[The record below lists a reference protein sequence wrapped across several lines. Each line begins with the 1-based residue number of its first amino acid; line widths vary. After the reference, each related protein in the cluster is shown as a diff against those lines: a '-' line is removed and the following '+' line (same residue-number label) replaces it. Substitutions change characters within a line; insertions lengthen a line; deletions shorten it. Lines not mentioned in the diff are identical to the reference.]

1 MVKLE
6 PIKPVVRSRSSSSD
20 SDFDDIHSTTSSDS
34 DLSLIETSAI
44 NSSKSCQKRRISTSN
59 HIIPQG
65 TLIHDVNNNLWMI
78 HQCVKV
84 SHHNEKFIYL
94 CSQVKKTLNVN
105 ELKISEQNE
114 QQNIVKTKISPLL
127 YLTDKLKQ
135 SRQTVID
142 KARVENDK
150 LDYIFYGA
158 VIRDTNKEI
167 ELIIP
172 NNEKQVISS
181 NKNCLNS
188 KFLSLSTND
197 QNSNKIIHGIVEF
210 LKDDDTYD
218 ENKINK
224 YSIEIIFV
232 QDKKKSN
239 IITNPSE
246 LLQQILKKE
255 IEKLKDLRRKNLIIN
270 NKTNEDFH
278 KFIITKKSGHT
289 QYDIQESNNDEG
301 ENFSSCSSI
310 ESSTIKYLLKLE
322 LNTSSS
328 STTHYTID
336 NEISFYSRF
345 ATHEKL
351 KSYIKR
357 HNLMYIA
364 IPEYISHG
372 IYKHMNLTYKFLIM
386 EQYRENLRSLIY
398 SYDQS
403 LPEHNALNL
412 FLQMLYVIQFIHEKN
427 YVHQIIK
434 PKYMMFANKQ
444 PYFIFLTQFRTVK
457 SIHDTNNRSNE
468 VPNENRPIITNENQH
483 IKQQNYQVK
492 KKVKRS
498 HRTQLAAIHNKTSS
512 IVPSPLLVIDVPSP
526 IIEEDNLLIN
536 SNTYH
541 HPFSVYSS
549 LDMHFNDKQTYRG
562 DLEMLGY
569 NLIVWSGGRLP
580 WDKKN
585 QSIHFKLQRDTII
598 NEKKLAK
605 SNVNEFVKKCFF
617 MKLISPVTLR
627 AICDYMSTIYQL
639 NIDDI
644 PNFDQLRA
652 PIKEIVKALGFKAN
666 ACLRLSNS
674 KSKTTNTSNSTN
686 KNVSNSSNHTQAVKT
701 NGNISKH
708 ININDMTSPV
718 KELEVE
724 QDDLEDDEDDDED
737 EDDDDDD
744 DDDNEDDGDED
755 DEEEGHPCP
764 PGANSCD
771 DDDDDDEDDGS
782 SDENNDDDTQME
794 QQAPSILSQSTKTKC
809 KRCGGDHSLEDQQ
822 SQTSSDKQ
830 SNNST
835 GPNTNNNTNTLTYQQ
850 KRQRS
855 IAKRLQLRR
864 KKKN

>member
-20 SDFDDIHSTTSSDS
+20 SDFDDIHSTSSSDS
-34 DLSLIETSAI
+34 DLSLIETSAT
-44 NSSKSCQKRRISTSN
+44 NSSKSCQKRKIPSSN

-65 TLIHDVNNNLWMI
+65 TLIRDVNNNLWMI

-84 SHHNEKFIYL
+84 SHHNERFIYL
-94 CSQVKKTLNVN
+94 CSQVKKSLNVN
-105 ELKISEQNE
+105 ELKISEQTE
-114 QQNIVKTKISPLL
+114 QQNIVKTKISPLM

-142 KARVENDK
+142 KARAENDK

-158 VIRDTNKEI
+158 VIGDTNKEI
-167 ELIIP
+167 ELVIP

-181 NKNCLNS
+181 TKASLNS
-188 KFLSLSTND
+188 KILSSSTND
-197 QNSNKIIHGIVEF
+197 QNPNKIIHGIVEF

-232 QDKKKSN
+232 QDKKTSN
-239 IITNPSE
+239 LITNPSE
-246 LLQQILKKE
+246 LLQQILKQE
-255 IEKLKDLRRKNLIIN
+255 IEKLKDIRRKNLTIN

-278 KFIITKKSGHT
+278 KFIITKKPGHSK
-289 QYDIQESNNDEG
+289 YDIQESNNDEG
-301 ENFSSCSSI
+301 ENPPPCSPI

-322 LNTSSS
+322 LNTSPSS
-328 STTHYTID
+328 SSSSNHYTID
-336 NEISFYSRF
+336 HEISFYSRF

-457 SIHDTNNRSNE
+457 SIHDTNNRSSE
-468 VPNENRPIITNENQH
+468 VPNENRPIITNENHH

-512 IVPSPLLVIDVPSP
+512 VVPSPLLVIDVPSP
-526 IIEEDNLLIN
+526 TIEEDNLLIN

-549 LDMHFNDKQTYRG
+549 LDMHLNDKQTYRG

-580 WDKKN
+580 WDKRNKN
-585 QSIHFKLQRDTII
+585 IHFKLQRDTII

-627 AICDYMSTIYQL
+627 AICDYMSTVYQL
-639 NIDDI
+639 NIDDM

-674 KSKTTNTSNSTN
+674 KSKTANTSNSTN
-686 KNVSNSSNHTQAVKT
+686 KNVLNSSTQTQGVKI

-737 EDDDDDD
+737 DDDEDEDDD
-744 DDDNEDDGDED
+744 EDDEEEE

-771 DDDDDDEDDGS
+771 DDDDDEDDGS
-782 SDENNDDDTQME
+782 SEENNDNDSQME
-794 QQAPSILSQSTKTKC
+794 QQAPSIPNQSTKTKC

-830 SNNST
+830 SNSST
-835 GPNTNNNTNTLTYQQ
+835 VPSTNNTNTLTYQQ

>member
-1 MVKLE
+1 MVKIE
-6 PIKPVVRSRSSSSD
+6 PIKPVIRSRSSSSSSDDDD
-20 SDFDDIHSTTSSDS
+20 SDYDDLHSISSSDS
-34 DLSLIETSAI
+34 DLTLIETSI
-44 NSSKSCQKRRISTSN
+44 TNLSKTSPKRSISTST
-59 HIIPQG
+59 HVIPQG
-65 TLIHDVNNNLWMI
+65 TLIRDVNNNHWII
-78 HQCVKV
+78 H
-84 SHHNEKFIYL
+84 H
-94 CSQVKKTLNVN
+94 QVKRSIAVNDMKT
-105 ELKISEQNE
+105 SEDNQ
-114 QQNIVKTKISPLL
+114 QQNIVKTKISPLM

-135 SRQTVID
+135 SRQAVID
-142 KARVENDK
+142 KARAKNDK
-150 LDYIFYGA
+150 LDYVFYGA
-158 VIRDTNKEI
+158 VIGETNKEI
-167 ELIIP
+167 ASILS
-172 NNEKQVISS
+172 NNDRQAK
-181 NKNCLNS
+181 
-188 KFLSLSTND
+188 SLSSTLTETHT
-197 QNSNKIIHGIVEF
+197 NKIIHGIVEF
-210 LKDDDTYD
+210 LTDDQTYD
-218 ENKINK
+218 ENQINK
-224 YSIEIIFV
+224 YSIEILFI

-239 IITNPSE
+239 LITNPSE
-246 LLQQILKKE
+246 VLQQILKKE
-255 IEKLKDLRRKNLIIN
+255 IEKLKELRKKTSAIN
-270 NKTNEDFH
+270 GESH
-278 KFIITKKSGHT
+278 KFIITKKPGNS
-289 QYDIQESNNDEG
+289 QYDIRESTNNDG
-301 ENFSSCSSI
+301 ETSSSSI
-310 ESSTIKYLLKLE
+310 ETSPTKYLLKLE
-322 LNTSSS
+322 STSSS
-328 STTHYTID
+328 PSKHCTID
-336 NEISFYSRF
+336 DEIAFYSRF

-372 IYKHMNLTYKFLIM
+372 TYKHLNLTYKFLIM

-444 PYFIFLTQFRTVK
+444 PYFIFLTQFRTVRNVHE
-457 SIHDTNNRSNE
+457 INNATGE
-468 VPNENRPIITNENQH
+468 VPNESRVTTITNENH
-483 IKQQNYQVK
+483 HLKQQNSQVK

-498 HRTQLAAIHNKTSS
+498 HRTQLAAIQNKNSS
-512 IVPSPLLVIDVPSP
+512 VVPAASPIIDIPSPS
-526 IIEEDNLLIN
+526 IEEDNFLVN
-536 SNTYH
+536 APSYH
-541 HPFSVYSS
+541 HVFSVYSS
-549 LDMHFNDKQTYRG
+549 LDMHLTNKQTYRG

-585 QSIHFKLQRDTII
+585 GSVHAKFQRDTIP

-627 AICDYMSTIYQL
+627 AICDYMSTVYQL

-674 KSKTTNTSNSTN
+674 KSKSNNINSNNSNSTN
-686 KNVSNSSNHTQAVKT
+686 QTQAAKSNET
-701 NGNISKH
+701 TGKH
-708 ININDMTSPV
+708 VNINDITSPA

-724 QDDLEDDEDDDED
+724 QDDLEEEEDDDDDDGDVDDDED
-737 EDDDDDD
+737 EEEDDDDDD
-744 DDDNEDDGDED
+744 DD
-755 DEEEGHPCP
+755 EEVQFDVSLILDFIGNLSFFKNHPCP
-764 PGANSCD
+764 PGSSSCD
-771 DDDDDDEDDGS
+771 EENS
-782 SDENNDDDTQME
+782 SEETDDTRME
-794 QQAPSILSQSTKTKC
+794 QQAPTVPNQSTTSKC

-822 SQTSSDKQ
+822 SQSSSDKQ
-830 SNNST
+830 SNSSAVPGSTINS
-835 GPNTNNNTNTLTYQQ
+835 NTLTYQQ

>member
-1 MVKLE
+1 MVKIE
-6 PIKPVVRSRSSSSD
+6 AIKPVVRSRSSSSSSD
-20 SDFDDIHSTTSSDS
+20 SDYDDINSTSSSDS
-34 DLSLIETSAI
+34 DLSLIETSLT
-44 NSSKSCQKRRISTSN
+44 NLSKSCQKRKIPTSA

-65 TLIHDVNNNLWMI
+65 TLIRDVNNNLWMI
-78 HQCVKV
+78 HQCVKI
-84 SHHNEKFIYL
+84 SHHNERFIYL
-94 CSQVKKTLNVN
+94 CSQVKRSLAIN
-105 ELKISEQNE
+105 EMKISEDIQ
-114 QQNIVKTKISPLL
+114 QQNIVKTKISPLM

-135 SRQTVID
+135 SRQAVID
-142 KARVENDK
+142 KARAKNDK
-150 LDYIFYGA
+150 LDYVFYGA
-158 VIRDTNKEI
+158 VIGDTNKEI
-167 ELIIP
+167 DLIIA
-172 NNEKQVISS
+172 NNEKQTASTTKNSLI
-181 NKNCLNS
+181 NK
-188 KFLSLSTND
+188 SLSTSTNE
-197 QNSNKIIHGIVEF
+197 QHSNKIIHGIVEF

-224 YSIEIIFV
+224 YSIEMIFI

-239 IITNPSE
+239 TIVNPSE

-255 IEKLKDLRRKNLIIN
+255 IEKLKDLRRKNLILN
-270 NKTNEDFH
+270 NKTTGDTH
-278 KFIITKKSGHT
+278 KFIITKKPGNS
-289 QYDIQESNNDEG
+289 QYDIQETINDDG
-301 ENFSSCSSI
+301 ENSSSTSSI

-322 LNTSSS
+322 LNTSS
-328 STTHYTID
+328 TTKQYTID
-336 NEISFYSRF
+336 HEIAFYSRF
-345 ATHEKL
+345 ATHDKL

-372 IYKHMNLTYKFLIM
+372 TYKHINLTYKFLIM

-457 SIHDTNNRSNE
+457 SIHDTNTTSNE
-468 VPNENRPIITNENQH
+468 VPNENRVRINSENQH
-483 IKQQNYQVK
+483 IKQQNFQVK

-512 IVPSPLLVIDVPSP
+512 VVPSLHVVDIPSP
-526 IIEEDNLLIN
+526 IIEEDNFLIN
-536 SNTYH
+536 SNQYY

-549 LDMHFNDKQTYRG
+549 LDMHLNNKQTYRG

-585 QSIHFKLQRDTII
+585 KNIHFKFQRDTIP

-627 AICDYMSTIYQL
+627 AICDYMSTVYQL
-639 NIDDI
+639 NSDDM

-674 KSKTTNTSNSTN
+674 KSKSTN
-686 KNVSNSSNHTQAVKT
+686 ASNNANNNSLNSSAQTQTAKT
-701 NGNISKH
+701 NGNIDKH
-708 ININDMTSPV
+708 ININDMTSPA

-724 QDDLEDDEDDDED
+724 QDDLDDDEDDDDDDDEDDDDDDEDDDED
-737 EDDDDDD
+737 EDD
-744 DDDNEDDGDED
+744 ET
-755 DEEEGHPCP
+755 HPCP
-764 PGANSCD
+764 PGSSSCE
-771 DDDDDDEDDGS
+771 EDNS
-782 SDENNDDDTQME
+782 SDENDDTRME
-794 QQAPSILSQSTKTKC
+794 QQAPSVPGQSTNTKC

-830 SNNST
+830 SNSGTIPGSN
-835 GPNTNNNTNTLTYQQ
+835 NTTNTLTYQQ

>member
-20 SDFDDIHSTTSSDS
+20 SDFDDIHSITSSDS
-34 DLSLIETSAI
+34 DLSLIETSAT
-44 NSSKSCQKRRISTSN
+44 NSSKSCQKRKIPTSN

-65 TLIHDVNNNLWMI
+65 TLIRDVNNNPWMI

-84 SHHNEKFIYL
+84 SHHNERFIYL
-94 CSQVKKTLNVN
+94 CSQVKKSLNVN

-114 QQNIVKTKISPLL
+114 QQNIVKTKISPLM

-142 KARVENDK
+142 KARAENDK

-158 VIRDTNKEI
+158 VIGNTNKEI

-172 NNEKQVISS
+172 NNEKQATSS
-181 NKNCLNS
+181 NKNSVNS
-188 KFLSLSTND
+188 KILSPSTND

-239 IITNPSE
+239 LITNPSE

-255 IEKLKDLRRKNLIIN
+255 IAKLKDLRRKNITIN

-278 KFIITKKSGHT
+278 KFIITKKPGHS

-301 ENFSSCSSI
+301 ENLPTCSPI

-328 STTHYTID
+328 SSKHYTID
-336 NEISFYSRF
+336 HEISFYSRF

-444 PYFIFLTQFRTVK
+444 PYFIFLTQFRTVR
-457 SIHDTNNRSNE
+457 SIHDTDNRSSE

-483 IKQQNYQVK
+483 VKQQNYQVK

-526 IIEEDNLLIN
+526 TIEEDNLLIN
-536 SNTYH
+536 SNSYH
-541 HPFSVYSS
+541 QPFSVYSS
-549 LDMHFNDKQTYRG
+549 LDMHLNNKQTYRG

-585 QSIHFKLQRDTII
+585 KNIHFKLQRDTIT

-627 AICDYMSTIYQL
+627 AICDYMSTVYQL
-639 NIDDI
+639 NIDDM

-674 KSKTTNTSNSTN
+674 KSKATNTSNNTN
-686 KNVSNSSNHTQAVKT
+686 KNVLNSSTHTQGIKP
-701 NGNISKH
+701 NGNISKQ
-708 ININDMTSPV
+708 ININDMTSPA

-737 EDDDDDD
+737 DDDDDD
-744 DDDNEDDGDED
+744 DDDEDDEEEE

-764 PGANSCD
+764 PGANSC
-771 DDDDDDEDDGS
+771 DDDEDDGS

-794 QQAPSILSQSTKTKC
+794 QQAPSIPSQSTKTKC

-822 SQTSSDKQ
+822 SQISSDKQ
-830 SNNST
+830 SNSST
-835 GPNTNNNTNTLTYQQ
+835 GPSTNNNTNTLTYQQ

>member
-1 MVKLE
+1 MVKIE
-6 PIKPVVRSRSSSSD
+6 AIKPVVRSRSSSSSSD
-20 SDFDDIHSTTSSDS
+20 SDYDDINSTSSSDS
-34 DLSLIETSAI
+34 DLSLIETSLT
-44 NSSKSCQKRRISTSN
+44 NLSKSCQKRKIPTSA

-65 TLIHDVNNNLWMI
+65 TLIRDVNNNLWMI
-78 HQCVKV
+78 HQCVKI
-84 SHHNEKFIYL
+84 SHHNERFIYL
-94 CSQVKKTLNVN
+94 CSQVKRSLAIN
-105 ELKISEQNE
+105 EMKISEDIQ
-114 QQNIVKTKISPLL
+114 QQNIVKTKISPLM

-135 SRQTVID
+135 SRQAVID
-142 KARVENDK
+142 KARAKNDK
-150 LDYIFYGA
+150 LDYVFYGA
-158 VIRDTNKEI
+158 VIGDTNKEI
-167 ELIIP
+167 DLIIA
-172 NNEKQVISS
+172 NNEKQTASTTKNSLI
-181 NKNCLNS
+181 NK
-188 KFLSLSTND
+188 SLSISTNE
-197 QNSNKIIHGIVEF
+197 QHSNKIIHGIVEF

-224 YSIEIIFV
+224 YSIEMIFI

-239 IITNPSE
+239 TIVNPSE

-255 IEKLKDLRRKNLIIN
+255 IEKLKDLRRKNLILN
-270 NKTNEDFH
+270 NKTTGDTH
-278 KFIITKKSGHT
+278 KFIITKKPGNS
-289 QYDIQESNNDEG
+289 QYDIQETINDDG
-301 ENFSSCSSI
+301 ENSSSTSSSI

-322 LNTSSS
+322 LNTSS
-328 STTHYTID
+328 TTKQYTID
-336 NEISFYSRF
+336 HEIAFYSRF
-345 ATHEKL
+345 ATHDKL

-372 IYKHMNLTYKFLIM
+372 TYKHINLTYKFLIM
-386 EQYRENLRSLIY
+386 EQYRENL
-398 SYDQS
+398 
-403 LPEHNALNL
+403 H
-412 FLQMLYVIQFIHEKN
+412 
-427 YVHQIIK
+427 
-434 PKYMMFANKQ
+434 
-444 PYFIFLTQFRTVK
+444 
-457 SIHDTNNRSNE
+457 E
-468 VPNENRPIITNENQH
+468 VPNENRVRINSENQH
-483 IKQQNYQVK
+483 IKQQNFQVK

-512 IVPSPLLVIDVPSP
+512 VVPSLHVVDIPSP
-526 IIEEDNLLIN
+526 IIEEDNFLIN
-536 SNTYH
+536 SNQYY

-549 LDMHFNDKQTYRG
+549 LDMHLNNKQTYRG

-585 QSIHFKLQRDTII
+585 KNIHFKFQRDTIP

-627 AICDYMSTIYQL
+627 AICDYMSTVYQL
-639 NIDDI
+639 NSDDM

-674 KSKTTNTSNSTN
+674 KSKSTN
-686 KNVSNSSNHTQAVKT
+686 ASNNANNNSLNSSAQTQTAKT
-701 NGNISKH
+701 NGNIDKH
-708 ININDMTSPV
+708 ININDMTSPA

-724 QDDLEDDEDDDED
+724 QDDLDDDEDDDD

-744 DDDNEDDGDED
+744 DDDDEDEED
-755 DEEEGHPCP
+755 DETHPCP
-764 PGANSCD
+764 PGSSSCE
-771 DDDDDDEDDGS
+771 EDNS
-782 SDENNDDDTQME
+782 SDENDDTRME
-794 QQAPSILSQSTKTKC
+794 QQAPSVPGQSTNTKC

-830 SNNST
+830 SNSGTIPGSN
-835 GPNTNNNTNTLTYQQ
+835 NTTNTLTYQQ